1 MSNPTTGTRVY
12 PPDNGWILKHRNFGS
27 SAEVI
32 SKLIKFYERSKK
44 LIDDGGL
51 E

>member
-1 MSNPTTGTRVY
+1 MPSPTTATRVY
-12 PPDNGWILKHRNFGS
+12 PADNGWILKHRMYGS

-32 SKLIKFYERSKK
+32 HKVIQFYEDTKN
-44 LIDDGGL
+44 LIDKGGL